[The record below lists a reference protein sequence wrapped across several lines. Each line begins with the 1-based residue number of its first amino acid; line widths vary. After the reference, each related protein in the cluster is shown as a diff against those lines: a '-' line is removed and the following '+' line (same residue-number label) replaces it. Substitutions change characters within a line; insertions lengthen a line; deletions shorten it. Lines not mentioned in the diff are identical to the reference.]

1 MTIGPTRLVDRTGP
15 ISLAVLS
22 SVLMVVLR
30 WSLDPWL
37 GDQYP
42 FVTVFSAV
50 AASAYYGGWRSGL
63 AASLVSLLLCEV
75 LFVGPRGT
83 LRFGDSADFVAVI
96 AYVVTCT
103 AIVLLGETARRARA
117 DAAAEHGRLRTT
129 LASIGDAVIA
139 TDDVGNVTYLNE
151 IAEELTGWSAS
162 EAEGRPL
169 TDVFRIVNERSRAT
183 VENPVEKVLRSG
195 GIVGLA
201 NHTVLIARDGSEV
214 PIDDSAAPIRDKN
227 GPLIGVV
234 LVFRD
239 VTEQRRAQLSHE
251 HLAAIVQHSG
261 DAIVTKDLDGVVQS
275 WNSSAEALFGYTAA
289 EIVGKPFT
297 TVIPED
303 RLGEEVEILD
313 RLRRGQV
320 SERFET
326 LRRAKDGRLI
336 PVAASVSPLRNDEGE
351 VIGASSILHDITA
364 IVAAREELAHQREL
378 LEIADRRKD
387 EFLAMLAHELRNP
400 LAPIRNSLQLVRG
413 ATNDPQVIES
423 ASAVM
428 ERQVDRMVRL
438 VDDLLDVARISR
450 GKIELRRERA
460 TVAAIVEQAIEMYRP
475 VCEERRQL
483 VEVSL
488 PPEPLVVDADVV
500 RLTQVLGNLIHNS
513 CKYTDPGGHI
523 TVRAERNGSKAEI
536 RVRDTGIGI
545 PPAQL
550 PLIFEMF
557 AQVDQSLERAQG
569 GLGIGLT
576 LAKQLV
582 EMHSGTIEARSE
594 GTGRGTEIIV
604 RLPLSE
610 PDDRGDASAP
620 PSEGQAAASRR
631 ILVVDDN
638 SDSADSLSL
647 LLRMSGHETREA
659 YDGPQ
664 ALAAA
669 AAFQPEVV
677 LLDIG
682 LPRMNGHEVCRRLRE
697 NEDGHRMTIIALTG
711 WGQESDRNKSKQAGF
726 DHHLVKPVDL
736 DELAELLEKGGD
748 SRL

>member
-1 MTIGPTRLVDRTGP
+1 
-15 ISLAVLS
+15 
-22 SVLMVVLR
+22 MVALR

-50 AASAYYGGWRSGL
+50 AASSYYGGWRSGL
-63 AASLVSLLLCEV
+63 AASALSLFLCE
-75 LFVGPRGT
+75 LFFVSPRGS
-83 LRFGDSADFVAVI
+83 LRLVGATEVVAIAGYVI
-96 AYVVTCT
+96 TCVVMM
-103 AIVLLGETARRARA
+103 LLGEAARRARA
-117 DAAAEHGRLRTT
+117 EADAEHGRLRTT
-129 LASIGDAVIA
+129 LASIGDAVIT
-139 TDDVGNVTYLNE
+139 TDAAGNVSYLNE
-151 IAEELTGWSAS
+151 VAEELTGWSVA
-162 EAEGRPL
+162 EAAGRPL
-169 TDVFRIVNERSRAT
+169 AQVFRIVNERTRELA
-183 VENPVEKVLRSG
+183 ENPVEKVIRTG

-201 NHTVLIARDGSEV
+201 NHTVLLARGGAEV
-214 PIDDSAAPIRDKN
+214 PIDDSAAPIRDGD

-261 DAIVTKDLDGVVQS
+261 DAIVTKSLDGVVQS
-275 WNSSAEALFGYTAA
+275 WNSSAETLFGYTAG
-289 EIVGKPFT
+289 EIVGRPFT

-303 RLGEEVEILD
+303 RLGEEVEILE
-313 RLRRGQV
+313 RLRRGQT

-326 LRRAKDGRLI
+326 MRRAKDGRLI
-336 PVAASVSPLRNDEGE
+336 PVAASVSPLRDEDGE

-364 IVAAREELAHQREL
+364 IVAAREELARQREL

-387 EFLAMLAHELRNP
+387 EFLATLAHELRNP
-400 LAPIRNSLQLVRG
+400 LAPIRNSLQLLRG
-413 ATNDPQVIES
+413 AESDPRVVES

-450 GKIELRRERA
+450 GKIELRRERSM
-460 TVAAIVEQAIEMYRP
+460 VAEVVEQAIEMCRP
-475 VCEERRQL
+475 VCEMRRHR

-488 PPEPLVVDADVV
+488 PDEPLVIDADVV
-500 RLTQVLGNLIHNS
+500 RLTQALGNLIHNA
-513 CKYTDPGGHI
+513 CKYTDPGGLI
-523 TVRAERNGSKAEI
+523 RISAERSGDEAEI

-545 PPAQL
+545 PPEQL

-576 LAKQLV
+576 LARQLL
-582 EMHSGTIEARSE
+582 EMHGGSIHARSE
-594 GTGRGTEIIV
+594 GTGRGTEMIV
-604 RLPLSE
+604 RLPLGE
-610 PDDRGDASAP
+610 LASPGTSSTP
-620 PSEGQAAASRR
+620 PAEGRPFAGRR

-659 YDGPQ
+659 YDGEH
-664 ALAAA
+664 ALAVAA
-669 AAFQPEVV
+669 EFQPDVV

-682 LPRMNGHEVCRRLRE
+682 LPRMNGHDVCRRLRE
-697 NEDGHRMTIIALTG
+697 RESGNRIKIIALTG
-711 WGQESDRNKSKQAGF
+711 WGQESDRNKSKDAGF

-736 DELAELLEKGGD
+736 DELAVLLAGD
-748 SRL
+748 AAPPPPSS